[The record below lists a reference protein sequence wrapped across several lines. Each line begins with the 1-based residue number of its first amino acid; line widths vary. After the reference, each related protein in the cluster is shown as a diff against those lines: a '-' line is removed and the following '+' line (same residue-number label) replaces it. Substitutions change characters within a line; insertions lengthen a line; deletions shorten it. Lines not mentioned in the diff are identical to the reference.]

1 MTRTRHLEWLLA
13 AIFLLGLAGAA
24 RGAARPEALLTGN
37 ATYVDLWPAAR
48 VLFDAS
54 GDLGARQALAMRERF
69 VTPPGAYA
77 SLGMRKDVV
86 WLLVPV
92 AAGPGGDG
100 EWILDIDYA
109 LLRRIDVF
117 LARNGTVEKL
127 ATLGSSQ
134 PFGSRPLHAR
144 SNALPLRLSPDFAG
158 ALLLRVETPGARI
171 LPISVSRPAQFNSR
185 ELGEQALQGLLAC
198 VGLILLVYSLM
209 QWATLGE
216 RLYLKYALMV
226 IFNTLYS
233 VHFFGIGEMYLWT
246 DVQWFE
252 EHMAGITALMAASST
267 ALFIE
272 EILGRELRPWLHD
285 VLRGLA
291 GLHCA
296 AAVAHG
302 FDLIDIRTVGI
313 VMTTTGLLPGLAG
326 VPDAWKIA
334 RRGQRIGAWLIVSW
348 LGFFVTGGI
357 MVAVVEGRI
366 GANAWTMHS
375 FQLGVTL
382 DLLIFMRIAVLRS
395 AAVRLERERLRQSFA
410 GYVGPAILDEILS
423 GRLSPET
430 AGEQRYVCVLFSD
443 IRDYT
448 ARSEGAKPT
457 ETLAFLNRYFDGVVR
472 IVHRHGGTVICF
484 LGDGLMVAF
493 GAPQPLANP
502 CESAWRAA
510 RDMLEHLAQTNRRLR
525 GEGHEPIEI
534 GIGLHAGVAVVGHI
548 GSRQRHEYAAI
559 GDVTNVA
566 ARLEKETKD
575 AGFRIVLSE
584 EVASRIDSRSDLVRL
599 GPMTLKGHTPVEAH
613 GCDPIRA
620 PARSEPVPA

>member
-1 MTRTRHLEWLLA
+1 
-13 AIFLLGLAGAA
+13 
-24 RGAARPEALLTGN
+24 
-37 ATYVDLWPAAR
+37 
-48 VLFDAS
+48 
-54 GDLGARQALAMRERF
+54 
-69 VTPPGAYA
+69 
-77 SLGMRKDVV
+77 
-86 WLLVPV
+86 
-92 AAGPGGDG
+92 
-100 EWILDIDYA
+100 
-109 LLRRIDVF
+109 
-117 LARNGTVEKL
+117 
-127 ATLGSSQ
+127 
-134 PFGSRPLHAR
+134 
-144 SNALPLRLSPDFAG
+144 
-158 ALLLRVETPGARI
+158 
-171 LPISVSRPAQFNSR
+171 
-185 ELGEQALQGLLAC
+185 
-198 VGLILLVYSLM
+198 M

-233 VHFFGIGEMYLWT
+233 AHFFGIGEMYLWT
-246 DVQWFE
+246 DVRWFE
-252 EHMAGITALMAASST
+252 EHMAGVTALMAAAST

-272 EILGRELRPWLHD
+272 EILGRELRSSLHH

-291 GLHCA
+291 ALHSV

-302 FDLIDIRTVGI
+302 FDLIDIHAVGFL
-313 VMTTTGLLPGLAG
+313 MATTGLLPGLVG
-326 VPDAWKIA
+326 VPDAWRIA
-334 RRGQRIGAWLIVSW
+334 RRGQPIGAWLIVSW

-357 MVAVVEGRI
+357 MVGLVEGRI

-448 ARSEGAKPT
+448 ARSEGARPAD
-457 ETLAFLNRYFDGVVR
+457 TLAFLNRYFDGVVS

-493 GAPQPLANP
+493 GAPQALANP
-502 CESAWRAA
+502 CEAAWRTA
-510 RDMLEHLAQTNRRLR
+510 REMLGHLAETNRRLR
-525 GEGHEPIEI
+525 GEGLDPIEI

-566 ARLEKETKD
+566 ARLEKETRD
-575 AGFRIVLSE
+575 AGFRIILSE
-584 EVASRIDSRSDLVRL
+584 EVASRIDSRSGLVRL
-599 GPMTLKGHTPVEAH
+599 GAMRLKGHTPLEAH

-620 PARSEPVPA
+620 PARHERLETALI